1 MNAQKD
7 LIQHIAVLTV
17 APSYLNFNDS
27 RSSEILHVGLEE
39 TKVLLRDCLDI
50 MTVGDRSRGRDVFRT
65 AEAVPAL
72 APYARLFRESTQTIN
87 ELTKQIWDDDLDAR
101 YALEPLVSALD
112 AFLNEEHWYDMGYA
126 HLIQSADGA
135 FYSDRSPVRVNFVP
149 NWRCASLFFQEEVVD
164 CVRQS
169 LWERERRNT
178 EPVPLLSLAPPEG
191 YLWMARTYAPQNPQN
206 LINYW
211 EAMLPGARK
220 IRIRQM
226 VSQQQ
231 TV

>member
-17 APSYLNFNDS
+17 APSYLNFNDP

-39 TKVLLRDCLDI
+39 TKILLRDCLGI
-50 MTVGDRSRGRDVFRT
+50 MAVADRGRGRDLFRT
-65 AEAVPAL
+65 AEMVPAL
-72 APYARLFRESTQTIN
+72 APYARLFRASTQMID
-87 ELTKQIWDDDLDAR
+87 ELTEQIWDDDLDAR
-101 YALEPLVSALD
+101 YALDPLVSTLD
-112 AFLNEEHWYDMGYA
+112 TFLNEEHWYDMGYA

-149 NWRCASLFFQEEVVD
+149 NWRCASLFFKEDLVD

-191 YLWMARTYAPQNPQN
+191 FLWMARTYAPQNPQN

-231 TV
+231 SV

>member
-17 APSYLNFNDS
+17 APSYLNFTQP

-39 TKVLLRDCLDI
+39 TKILLRDCLGI
-50 MTVGDRSRGRDVFRT
+50 MAVEDRIRGRDVFQA
-65 AEAVPAL
+65 AEAVPVL
-72 APYARLFRESTQTIN
+72 APYARLFREATQKID

-101 YALEPLVSALD
+101 YALEPLVSPLD
-112 AFLNEEHWYDMGYA
+112 AFLSEEHWYDMGCA
-126 HLIQSADGA
+126 HLIQSTEGA

-149 NWRCASLFFQEEVVD
+149 NWRCASLFFKEEIVD

-169 LWERERRNT
+169 LWEREHRNT

>member
-1 MNAQKD
+1 MNLQKD

-17 APSYLNFNDS
+17 APSYLNFAQP

-39 TKVLLRDCLDI
+39 TRLLLRDCLAI
-50 MTVGDRSRGRDVFRT
+50 MAVEDRGWGRDMFLAAETIPGLARYAQVFRET
-65 AEAVPAL
+65 AGRMDAL
-72 APYARLFRESTQTIN
+72 CARSWDN
-87 ELTKQIWDDDLDAR
+87 ELDAR
-101 YALEPLVSALD
+101 CALESVVSPLD
-112 AFLNEEHWYDMGYA
+112 AFLSEEHWYNMGFA
-126 HLIQSADGA
+126 HLIQSAEGS

-149 NWRCASLFFQEEVVD
+149 NWRCASLFFTQEVAD

-169 LWERERRNT
+169 LWEKDRRRT
-178 EPVPLLSLAPPEG
+178 EAVPLLSLAPPQG

-220 IRIRQM
+220 VRIRQM

-231 TV
+231 HA